1 MKIKSFHFNVFFF
14 FFLSDKVRFLCV
26 KITCYTLIKIIIG
39 QSHLRSKQSIQDNSS
54 SDGNLWFWVNRRQ
67 NTNSILQQLTKV
79 LIEC

>member
-1 MKIKSFHFNVFFF
+1 MFFS

-26 KITCYTLIKIIIG
+26 KIACYTLIKIIIG
-39 QSHLRSKQSIQDNSS
+39 QSHLRSKQSIQNNSS